1 MEIDDEI
8 NDLNNDFFPNNF
20 NYISFYQEDFIG
32 NEENINN
39 SFEYTNKDITK
50 RNNDFNVQTQ
60 NSSKKLDN
68 IIIAKKENNS
78 LTKKESNNTK
88 SIRFMTRKTRRTK
101 NQNEIKHKFDA
112 FDNLTDRT
120 QTNFNNFLISFANDI
135 SNISFGNDLPKN
147 YFKKLD
153 YNESKALNEIKDKRF
168 KDIFTLKISRKNKG
182 IGNLDYENVKY
193 INKNIY
199 DNIVKISPLLEEF
212 FDKSYLDLFENY
224 YYKNIREFD
233 FKGIH
238 FKLSENTKIYKD
250 LLKKGKNSSV
260 EYKFENVIN
269 KKYLNIYKK

>member
-112 FDNLTDRT
+112 FDNLTDRA
-120 QTNFNNFLISFANDI
+120 QTNFNNFLISLANDI
-135 SNISFGNDLPKN
+135 SNISFGNDFPIN

-153 YNESKALNEIKDKRF
+153 YSESKALREIKDKRF
-168 KDIFTLKISRKNKG
+168 RDIFTLKISRKNKG